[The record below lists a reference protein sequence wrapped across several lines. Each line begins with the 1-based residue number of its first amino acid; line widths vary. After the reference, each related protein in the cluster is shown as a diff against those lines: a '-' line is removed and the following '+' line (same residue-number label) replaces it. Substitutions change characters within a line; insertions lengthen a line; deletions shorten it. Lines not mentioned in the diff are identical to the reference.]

1 LECKRILVI
10 VLFQLVSGIT
20 LFKIHF
26 ANSVYFPRRLTD
38 HLFVLLQ
45 CIPHFIFFISLI
57 ISFYSIHNLA
67 VLLLRSLRAMAMQL
81 RSGRRLGSPL
91 PIRRGDLRRVRPRR
105 SRDGGDNDG
114 KDWISSLPKDM
125 RLEVLARLQCTREA
139 VRTSVLSEPWRRLWT
154 ELRELSFDDVADLDS
169 VLSALAQVQPKLNR
183 LCIEV
188 PGMVLGGASISS
200 LLHAADKLEPLELV
214 VKLCREHHSAPFV
227 LPCFARTTSIELCIS
242 CLQFKLPPTGSF
254 ASLEQLTLFGAGFI
268 DPGVLLPRCPR
279 QLARRAHVA
288 PGRHQTAGG
297 CPCHGPQPQVFY
309 VLVFLEE
316 VHPITVS
323 TQAEGVVLRVLP

>member
-1 LECKRILVI
+1 
-10 VLFQLVSGIT
+10 
-20 LFKIHF
+20 
-26 ANSVYFPRRLTD
+26 
-38 HLFVLLQ
+38 
-45 CIPHFIFFISLI
+45 
-57 ISFYSIHNLA
+57 
-67 VLLLRSLRAMAMQL
+67 
-81 RSGRRLGSPL
+81 
-91 PIRRGDLRRVRPRR
+91 
-105 SRDGGDNDG
+105 
-114 KDWISSLPKDM
+114 M

-279 QLARRAHVA
+279 LRSLTMDGNCPRGVTALAVKSSSLDELMWHLVDIKQPVDVHVMTPNLKNFMFSSFSRKFTLSLSA
-288 PGRHQTAGG
+288 PKLKVLYLECYLEDSTVGCPENERWRLYELKLEMSPGIGMESGRHGRQHILSLYIDNHNVMVRSDNPFAAELPFNDGG
-297 CPCHGPQPQVFY
+297 
-309 VLVFLEE
+309 
-316 VHPITVS
+316 
-323 TQAEGVVLRVLP
+323 